1 MSETE
6 VGGMDSKRLKSIIER
21 IERVDDEINEMKQ
34 DRKDILLE
42 AKSAG
47 FDPKAIN
54 HVIKQRRKNK
64 QQREEEELLFATYEK
79 AVGLE

>member
-1 MSETE
+1 MAETE
-6 VGGMDSKRLKSIIER
+6 VGGMDSNRLKSIIER
-21 IERVDDEINEMKQ
+21 IERVDDEINDLKQ

-42 AKSAG
+42 AKGAG

-64 QQREEEELLFATYEK
+64 QQREEEEMLFTTYEK
-79 AVGLE
+79 AVGLD